1 MLSPPVIEQPPNIAQ
16 KILSPVQYT
25 KGKLLGKGGFAS
37 VYEFT
42 NIDTK
47 QVYACKLIEKSSLS
61 KGRAKQKLMNE
72 IKIHKSLNHLHV
84 LSFHSYFEDDS
95 NFYIL
100 LELCSN
106 ESLSVLLR
114 RRKRLMELEV
124 QCYLLQILSGI
135 KYIHSHG
142 IIHRDIKLGNILLGS
157 QMEIKLADFGL
168 STKLEYEGERKRTI
182 CGTPNYIAPEI
193 LVSQY
198 GHSFEVDIW
207 SFGVLMYTMLVGKPP
222 FHSTDTK
229 MTYSKIKS
237 VYFSFPTNINLSSEA
252 KDLISKIL
260 VLDPAERL
268 TISGIF
274 EHDFFSKNKIPKF
287 LPFSTLTTPLSE
299 AYQKAFDKK
308 PATPRQ
314 GLKTREEN
322 LFIPRSSSQ
331 LMNDIKRLNVARNTI
346 NKEADFKDISES
358 LQTGTGT
365 GSSSCY
371 NLKKAKIFSSYVKS
385 DCGPSDWIAMWIDY
399 SNKYGLAY
407 RLSNGCI
414 GIVFNDST
422 KLISNPQMTSFK
434 YVSLDKENNKEIFT
448 EFSVKDPPQEVN
460 KKFQLS
466 LYFQKY
472 LSSSSQYSDTNVSA
486 VYVKSW
492 SLAQDAVL
500 FRLSNKTVQA
510 YFRDQTEILFSG
522 SSKSVAFVDKN
533 KEIKVS
539 SLGNVTAGE
548 DKDVVKRMKVVKDIL
563 LGNVEADKH

>member
-1 MLSPPVIEQPPNIAQ
+1 MLTPSIIVQPPNISH

-42 NIDTK
+42 NTDTK
-47 QVYACKLIEKSSLS
+47 QAYACKLIEKSSLS

-72 IKIHKSLNHLHV
+72 IKIHKSLNHQHV
-84 LSFHSYFEDDS
+84 LSFHSYFEDES
-95 NFYIL
+95 SFYIL

-124 QCYLLQILSGI
+124 QCYLLQILAGI
-135 KYIHSHG
+135 QYIHSHG

-157 QMEIKLADFGL
+157 NMEVKLADFGL

-193 LVSQY
+193 LASQY
-198 GHSFEVDIW
+198 GHSYEVDIW
-207 SFGVLMYTMLVGKPP
+207 SFGVLMYTMLVGRPP

-237 VYFSFPTNINLSSEA
+237 VYFSFPTNISLSSEA

-268 TISGIF
+268 SISEIF
-274 EHDFFSKNKIPKF
+274 DHDFFNKNKIPKF
-287 LPFSTLTTPLSE
+287 LPYSTLTMPLSE
-299 AYQKAFDKK
+299 AYQKAFDRK

-322 LFIPRSSSQ
+322 IFIPRSSSQ
-331 LMNDIKRLNVARNTI
+331 YLKNTTRVNLMNNT
-346 NKEADFKDISES
+346 KEVDFKDISES
-358 LQTGTGT
+358 LQTCTGT
-365 GSSSCY
+365 GSSSCF
-371 NLKKAKIFSSYVKS
+371 NLKKVKITSNYAKS
-385 DCGPSDWIAMWIDY
+385 DGGPADWVSMWIDY

-414 GIVFNDST
+414 GVMFNDST
-422 KLISNPQMTSFK
+422 KLISNPQMTLFK
-434 YVSLDKENNKEIFT
+434 YISLDKENNKEVFT
-448 EFSVKDPPQEVN
+448 EFSVKNPPQDVN

-466 LYFQKY
+466 LYFHKY
-472 LSSSSQYSDTNVSA
+472 LNCNWQSSDTQVSE
-486 VYVKSW
+486 VYIKSW
-492 SLAQDAVL
+492 SLTQDAVL
-500 FRLSNKTVQA
+500 FRLNNKTVQA

-522 SSKSVAFVDKN
+522 HSKSVAFVSKN
-533 KEIKVS
+533 KEIRVM
-539 SLGNVTAGE
+539 SLGNVSAGE

-563 LGNVEADKH
+563 LGNIQADRH